1 MSKTKINDFNQMKM
15 NTEQDVPDDINE
27 FELITPSQ
35 TIISRNNSF
44 DNAKVQ
50 VSTMLLPVDRRNKYI
65 KLDFI
70 KAEDTPKIEE
80 NRLIQPI

>member
-15 NTEQDVPDDINE
+15 STEQDVPDDINE

-80 NRLIQPI
+80 NRLI

>member
-15 NTEQDVPDDINE
+15 NMEQDVPDDINE

-70 KAEDTPKIEE
+70 KAEETPKIEE
-80 NRLIQPI
+80 NRLI